1 MKHLSNYTAFTL
13 ILLKLSWVL
22 YLDRMLYRTNPKLL
36 YFKIKMVY
44 MKLHLQKR
52 QQKTMFKMLYDI
64 LFDIIQSHRF
74 CGNYASLKV
83 HNQTFIFPALEFV
96 IEISHRL
103 LLSDLLLIDSYW
115 SMPWRGDKW
124 IYMTLFTDYENREIQ
139 KCYLIIT
146 ENIFLFYSITFEI
159 KHKH

>member
-1 MKHLSNYTAFTL
+1 
-13 ILLKLSWVL
+13 
-22 YLDRMLYRTNPKLL
+22 
-36 YFKIKMVY
+36 
-44 MKLHLQKR
+44 
-52 QQKTMFKMLYDI
+52 MLYDI

-74 CGNYASLKV
+74 CGKYASLKV

-146 ENIFLFYSITFEI
+146 ENIFLFISLLLKLNINTKIESSQTDLAHLIYITNIIFFILE
-159 KHKH
+159 